1 MTGRCR
7 ILVNAV
13 VRASAPLPV
22 SCWGAGRHPKG
33 RNVVEQPRTARLD
46 AAVGGAAPHG
56 DVIHHVPA
64 LTFHS
69 RSFPRRPPAYVL
81 SALGTP
87 FTSIR
92 VCRKISPSWV
102 ANRFGMWKV
111 QSGRSPIKRG
121 VGAGRSAQR
130 GTSGAA
136 TGPRGARSA
145 PPNPETDMG
154 RSAPDPELA
163 ARNHF

>member
-22 SCWGAGRHPKG
+22 ACWGAGRHPKG

-69 RSFPRRPPAYVL
+69 RSSRGDPPRRALRPRNAADSDTTAAETPPRTRYQPPL
-81 SALGTP
+81 SELRSYEPDRNLGSTH
-87 FTSIR
+87 
-92 VCRKISPSWV
+92 
-102 ANRFGMWKV
+102 
-111 QSGRSPIKRG
+111 
-121 VGAGRSAQR
+121 SA
-130 GTSGAA
+130 
-136 TGPRGARSA
+136 
-145 PPNPETDMG
+145 
-154 RSAPDPELA
+154 
-163 ARNHF
+163 

>member
-13 VRASAPLPV
+13 VRASEPLPV

-69 RSFPRRPPAYVL
+69 RSSRPHPPLKDLGAFGSSYSYRCVCVVAAMFGSPR
-81 SALGTP
+81 TP
-87 FTSIR
+87 DRARRTR
-92 VCRKISPSWV
+92 EARH
-102 ANRFGMWKV
+102 M
-111 QSGRSPIKRG
+111 RG

-130 GTSGAA
+130 GTSAA
-136 TGPRGARSA
+136 T
-145 PPNPETDMG
+145 
-154 RSAPDPELA
+154 
-163 ARNHF
+163 

>member
-13 VRASAPLPV
+13 VRASEPLPV
-22 SCWGAGRHPKG
+22 ACWGAGRHPKG

-69 RSFPRRPPAYVL
+69 RSSRGDPPLGCGIADTPTFRAISCRRAWMPARRHPDVSRHLLPRPVPV
-81 SALGTP
+81 
-87 FTSIR
+87 
-92 VCRKISPSWV
+92 
-102 ANRFGMWKV
+102 
-111 QSGRSPIKRG
+111 
-121 VGAGRSAQR
+121 
-130 GTSGAA
+130 
-136 TGPRGARSA
+136 
-145 PPNPETDMG
+145 
-154 RSAPDPELA
+154 
-163 ARNHF
+163 

>member
-13 VRASAPLPV
+13 VRASEPLPV

-69 RSFPRRPPAYVL
+69 RSSRPHPPLDGASPALYIPGSEAIGLKGVPTAE
-81 SALGTP
+81 SA
-87 FTSIR
+87 S
-92 VCRKISPSWV
+92 
-102 ANRFGMWKV
+102 
-111 QSGRSPIKRG
+111 RG
-121 VGAGRSAQR
+121 VAAGRPAMECQGR
-130 GTSGAA
+130 DVVNNVT
-136 TGPRGARSA
+136 
-145 PPNPETDMG
+145 MG
-154 RSAPDPELA
+154 
-163 ARNHF
+163 

>member
-7 ILVNAV
+7 ILVTAV

-22 SCWGAGRHPKG
+22 ACWGAGRHPKG

-69 RSFPRRPPAYVL
+69 RSSRGDPPRRA
-81 SALGTP
+81 
-87 FTSIR
+87 IR
-92 VCRKISPSWV
+92 GRDPLQ
-102 ANRFGMWKV
+102 ADRFRTRNV
-111 QSGRSPIKRG
+111 QGGRSPIKRG
-121 VGAGRSAQR
+121 VGAGRSAKR
-130 GTSGAA
+130 GTSVAA
-136 TGPRGARSA
+136 TG
-145 PPNPETDMG
+145 
-154 RSAPDPELA
+154 
-163 ARNHF
+163 

>member
-13 VRASAPLPV
+13 VRASEPLPV

-69 RSFPRRPPAYVL
+69 RSSRPHPPHEDALRAIVPAR
-81 SALGTP
+81 SEHRGCGTSRAS
-87 FTSIR
+87 THWHR
-92 VCRKISPSWV
+92 LV
-102 ANRFGMWKV
+102 
-111 QSGRSPIKRG
+111 
-121 VGAGRSAQR
+121 AGRIEVATQAGGRR
-130 GTSGAA
+130 G
-136 TGPRGARSA
+136 
-145 PPNPETDMG
+145 
-154 RSAPDPELA
+154 
-163 ARNHF
+163 

>member
-22 SCWGAGRHPKG
+22 ACWGAGRHPKG

-69 RSFPRRPPAYVL
+69 RSSRGDPPRRAIRTRNAIQSDADLSKTISSRCDAYRI
-81 SALGTP
+81 A
-87 FTSIR
+87 I
-92 VCRKISPSWV
+92 
-102 ANRFGMWKV
+102 WKV
-111 QSGRSPIKRG
+111 RTWRSPIVRG
-121 VGAGRSAQR
+121 VGAGR
-130 GTSGAA
+130 
-136 TGPRGARSA
+136 
-145 PPNPETDMG
+145 
-154 RSAPDPELA
+154 
-163 ARNHF
+163 

>member
-22 SCWGAGRHPKG
+22 ACWGAGRHPKG

-69 RSFPRRPPAYVL
+69 RSFPRRPPATCYPHSNDRSVRYVDARNVQRI
-81 SALGTP
+81 SPPNGSAYTRALG
-87 FTSIR
+87 
-92 VCRKISPSWV
+92 
-102 ANRFGMWKV
+102 
-111 QSGRSPIKRG
+111 GRSPIMRG
-121 VGAGRSAQR
+121 VG
-130 GTSGAA
+130 
-136 TGPRGARSA
+136 
-145 PPNPETDMG
+145 
-154 RSAPDPELA
+154 
-163 ARNHF
+163 

>member
-69 RSFPRRPPAYVL
+69 RSFPRRPPAWWGFAWSVL
-81 SALGTP
+81 FPVPNLLP
-87 FTSIR
+87 LHDILR
-92 VCRKISPSWV
+92 VGMSHFRGIEAAQERSDRLDTRV
-102 ANRFGMWKV
+102 A
-111 QSGRSPIKRG
+111 QLSD
-121 VGAGRSAQR
+121 Q
-130 GTSGAA
+130 
-136 TGPRGARSA
+136 
-145 PPNPETDMG
+145 
-154 RSAPDPELA
+154 L
-163 ARNHF
+163 

>member
-13 VRASAPLPV
+13 VRASEPLPV

-81 SALGTP
+81 TALGAALPPTRGRRDMW
-87 FTSIR
+87 TR
-92 VCRKISPSWV
+92 CN
-102 ANRFGMWKV
+102 AHRFGIWDE
-111 QSGRSPIKRG
+111 QTGRSPIMR
-121 VGAGRSAQR
+121 
-130 GTSGAA
+130 
-136 TGPRGARSA
+136 
-145 PPNPETDMG
+145 
-154 RSAPDPELA
+154 
-163 ARNHF
+163 